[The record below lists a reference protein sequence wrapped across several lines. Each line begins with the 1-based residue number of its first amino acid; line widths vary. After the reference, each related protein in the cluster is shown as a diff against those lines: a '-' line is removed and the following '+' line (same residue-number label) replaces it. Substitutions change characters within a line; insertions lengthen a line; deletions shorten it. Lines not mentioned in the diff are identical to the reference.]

1 MVKTDGLM
9 VVEIYSAVTIEMGVC
24 FQTVKK
30 ALYKPTNQEVA
41 VKMMQA
47 NAMSEDDFVLEAT
60 TMQ

>member
-1 MVKTDGLM
+1 M
-9 VVEIYSAVTIEMGVC
+9 C

-30 ALYKPTNQEVA
+30 AIYKPTNKEVA